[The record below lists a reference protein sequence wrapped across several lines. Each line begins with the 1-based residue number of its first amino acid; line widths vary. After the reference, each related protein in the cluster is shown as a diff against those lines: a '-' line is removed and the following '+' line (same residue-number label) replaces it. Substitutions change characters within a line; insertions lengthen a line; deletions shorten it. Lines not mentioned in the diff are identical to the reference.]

1 MSIRWNNSIEIMIFP
16 CFIRLLARESE
27 MSNLPLR
34 VLLNL
39 TDQNFAENVENLRAQ
54 VTAAGANIEV
64 QQNLSANGFLDLISS
79 LLPHEQVAVID
90 QGLVTGQAMIDA
102 LVKGQWSTS
111 GVLVKSSGG
120 SVSNFNARVIHK
132 RVVSAAT
139 AEHHVTTPTHTMLG
153 FIRISS
159 DEKSRAA
166 VQHAR
171 DYCSGVLREINLG
184 DLITVALVRAGAPVV
199 AIGITGVCER
209 ANSVNQLVS
218 ARQELVTQDEN
229 AIRLQRALRADDGF
243 YSTFVLRKLSQ
254 KVTMFAIKN
263 NWTPNKI
270 TLTSLIVALVV
281 AGLFATG
288 WWPLMILGAIGV
300 QASIVID
307 CADGEVARYTGVS
320 SQRGAWLDAST
331 DRVKEYALYA
341 GLAFGASHHG
351 MNLWPLAMSVMVLQ
365 TVRHMSD
372 YNFNAVQVIR
382 ESAVLPTPL
391 TNKIDSGVIS
401 NGALLD
407 ASAQLNS
414 NSKVRWL
421 KKVIHF
427 PIGERW
433 LVISLAALFNA
444 PAVALW
450 GLLVF
455 GLVGISYTTMGR
467 ILRSKNWNHPQAI
480 SGSEVLARQIDPGLG
495 AAWFWADDSLPLGG
509 RFAWSVPAILR
520 LFELGLV
527 LAIAHNY
534 QIAFLWIFAVAFH
547 HYDALYRALAG
558 FEIPANI
565 KSLGLGF
572 LGRSLVV
579 VLAALG
585 FVISLEMTL
594 LLGGMVFSALF
605 IGYASKQWLQ
615 IVK

>member
-1 MSIRWNNSIEIMIFP
+1 MCIRWNNSIETMIFP

-27 MSNLPLR
+27 LSHLPLK

-39 TDQNFAENVENLRAQ
+39 TDQKFSENVENLCAQ
-54 VTAAGANIEV
+54 VAVAGSSIEV
-64 QQNLSANGFLDLISS
+64 QQNLSATSFLDLIST
-79 LLPHEQVAVID
+79 LLPNEQVAVID

-102 LVKGQWSTS
+102 LINGQWSSS
-111 GVLVKSSGG
+111 GALVKPNGG
-120 SVSNFNARVIHK
+120 NAGNFNARVIHK

-139 AEHHVTTPTHTMLG
+139 AQHNVSAPTHTMLG
-153 FIRISS
+153 FIRIGS

-166 VQHAR
+166 VQQAR
-171 DYCSGVLREINLG
+171 DYCSGVVREINLG
-184 DLITVALVRAGAPVV
+184 DLITVALVRSGSPVV

-209 ANSVNQLVS
+209 AISVDQLVS
-218 ARQELVTQDEN
+218 TKQELLTQDEN
-229 AIRLQRALRADDGF
+229 EIRLKRALRTDDGF

-254 KVTMFAIKN
+254 KVSMFAMKN
-263 NWTPNKI
+263 NWTPNQI
-270 TLTSLIVALVV
+270 TLTSLVVALVV
-281 AGLFATG
+281 SGLFATG
-288 WWPLMILGAIGV
+288 WWSLMILGAIGV

-331 DRVKEYALYA
+331 DRMKEYALYA
-341 GLAFGASHHG
+341 GLAFGASHNG

-382 ESAVLPTPL
+382 ESAVLPVPL
-391 TNKIDSGVIS
+391 INKIDSGVIS
-401 NGALLD
+401 NGTILD

-414 NSKVRWL
+414 NSKLRWL
-421 KKVIHF
+421 KKMIHF

-433 LVISLAALFNA
+433 LIISLGALFNA

-450 GLLVF
+450 GLLIF
-455 GLVGISYTTMGR
+455 GLVGISYTTVGR
-467 ILRSKNWNHPQAI
+467 ILRSKNWNHPEII

-495 AAWFWADDSLPLGG
+495 ASWFWADDSLPLGG
-509 RFAWSVPAILR
+509 RLAWSVPAILR

-534 QIAFLWIFAVAFH
+534 PIAFLWIFAVAFH

-565 KSLGLGF
+565 KTQGLGF
-572 LGRSLVV
+572 LGRSLVI
-579 VLAALG
+579 VLAAVG
-585 FVISLEMTL
+585 FVLSLEMTL
-594 LLGGMVFSALF
+594 LLGGIFFSALF
-605 IGYASKQWLQ
+605 VGYASKQWLQ

>member
-1 MSIRWNNSIEIMIFP
+1 
-16 CFIRLLARESE
+16 

-39 TDQNFAENVENLRAQ
+39 TDKKFSENVENLCVQ
-54 VTAAGANIEV
+54 VEAAGASIEV
-64 QQNLSANGFLDLISS
+64 QQNLSANAFLGLIVS
-79 LLPHEQVAVID
+79 LLPNEQVAVID

-111 GVLVKSSGG
+111 GALVKPDAGN
-120 SVSNFNARVIHK
+120 VSNFNARVIHK

-139 AEHHVTTPTHTMLG
+139 AEHHVTAPTHTMLG
-153 FIRISS
+153 FIRIGS
-159 DEKSRAA
+159 DEKSRSA
-166 VQHAR
+166 VQQAR
-171 DYCSGVLREINLG
+171 DFCAGSISEINSG

-199 AIGITGVCER
+199 AIGISGVCER
-209 ANSVNQLVS
+209 AISVDQLVS
-218 ARQELVTQDEN
+218 AKQELITQDEN
-229 AIRLQRALRADDGF
+229 EIRLQRALRADDGF

-254 KVTMFAIKN
+254 KVSMFAIKK
-263 NWTPNKI
+263 NWTPNHI
-270 TLTSLIVALVV
+270 TVTSLIVALVV
-281 AGLFATG
+281 AGFFATG

-331 DRVKEYALYA
+331 DRIKEYTLYA

-382 ESAVLPTPL
+382 ESAVIPVPL
-391 TNKIDSGVIS
+391 VSKIDSGVIS
-401 NGALLD
+401 NGAILD

-433 LVISLAALFNA
+433 LVISLGALFNA

-450 GLLVF
+450 GLLFF
-455 GLVGISYTTMGR
+455 GLVGISYTTVGR
-467 ILRSKNWNHPQAI
+467 ILRSKNWNHPEAI
-480 SGSEVLARQIDPGLG
+480 SGGEVLARQIDPGLG
-495 AAWFWADDSLPLGG
+495 AAWFWADASLPLGG

-527 LAIAHNY
+527 LSIAHNY
-534 QIAFLWIFAVAFH
+534 PIAFLWIFAVAFH

-572 LGRSLVV
+572 LGRSLLV

-594 LLGGMVFSALF
+594 LLGGIIFSALF
-605 IGYASKQWLQ
+605 VGYASRQWLQ

>member
-1 MSIRWNNSIEIMIFP
+1 M
-16 CFIRLLARESE
+16 ARERE
-27 MSNLPLR
+27 MSHLPLK
-34 VLLNL
+34 VLVNF
-39 TDQNFAENVENLRAQ
+39 TDQSFSKNVENLRTQ
-54 VTAAGANIEV
+54 VASAGASLDV
-64 QQNLSANGFLDLISS
+64 QNNLSAAGFLDLISS
-79 LLPHEQVAVID
+79 LLPNEQVAVID
-90 QGLVTGQAMIDA
+90 QGLVTGQAMIDS

-111 GVLVKSSGG
+111 AALVKSSSGNI
-120 SVSNFNARVIHK
+120 SNFNARVIHK
-132 RVVSAAT
+132 RIVSAAT
-139 AEHHVTTPTHTMLG
+139 IEHHVTQPSHTMLG
-153 FIRISS
+153 FICIGT

-166 VQHAR
+166 VQNAR
-171 DYCSGVLREINLG
+171 DYCTGVLREINVG

-199 AIGITGVCER
+199 AIGITGVCVR
-209 ANSVNQLVS
+209 AISPEQLDATS
-218 ARQELVTQDEN
+218 QELLAQDETE
-229 AIRLQRALRADDGF
+229 IRLKRALRADDGF

-254 KVTMFAIKN
+254 RVSMLAIKK
-263 NWTPNKI
+263 NWTPNQI
-270 TLTSLIVALVV
+270 TLTSLVVALVV
-281 AGLFATG
+281 ALCFATG

-300 QASIVID
+300 QAAIIID

-351 MNLWPLAMSVMVLQ
+351 MNLWPLAMGVMVLQ

-382 ESAVLPTPL
+382 ESAVLPQVL
-391 TNKIDSGVIS
+391 INKVDNGATS
-401 NGALLD
+401 NGTLLD

-455 GLVGISYTTMGR
+455 GLIGISYTTVGR
-467 ILRSKNWNHPQAI
+467 VLRSKNWNHPQAI

-495 AAWFWADDSLPLGG
+495 VAWFWADDSLPLGN

-527 LAIAHNY
+527 FAIAHNY
-534 QIAFLWIFAVAFH
+534 PIAYLWIFAVAFH

-558 FEIPANI
+558 YEIPANI
-565 KSLGLGF
+565 KSQGLGF
-572 LGRSLVV
+572 LGRSLVI
-579 VLAALG
+579 VLASLG
-585 FVISLEMTL
+585 FVISLETTL
-594 LLGGMVFSALF
+594 VLGGIIFSALF
-605 IGYASKQWLQ
+605 VGYASRQWLQ